1 MGLYYVNICSII
13 NVSMDIN
20 PKLSLLSEFS
30 DLEPAEEN
38 SGIYDD
44 DSGGGDSNRNLS
56 PAACSLQ
63 KEQAPLIYNAALPGG
78 KNIPLLK
85 TLLTSGCERDC
96 YYCPFRAGR
105 DFRREFFIPDEMSD
119 LFMRL
124 VEGGAA
130 RGLFLSS
137 GIAGGGI
144 RTQDRL
150 IDTAEILRHKHSFQ
164 GYLHLKIMPGAER
177 DQVIRAMQL
186 ANRVSINLEAPNNKH
201 LANLAPHKTFLEEL
215 LQPLKWAEE
224 IRLSL
229 PNNQGWNNRW
239 PSLATQFVV
248 GGSDEKDIELLST
261 TNYLYQSLHL
271 GRVYYSAFKPI
282 PDTPL
287 ENRPA
292 ENRLRQ
298 DRLYQA
304 SFLLRDYGFDL
315 EDMPFLQTGNLPL
328 DIDPKSAW
336 AQSNLID
343 QPVDLNLANRQ
354 QLLRIPGIGP
364 VNAAKIMRARM
375 QNKLKQI
382 NDLHILG
389 IQTNKM
395 IPYILLDGKKPIQQ
409 LSFFLG

>member
-1 MGLYYVNICSII
+1 MNICSII
-13 NVSMDIN
+13 SASMETN
-20 PKLSLLSEFS
+20 QKLSLLSEFS
-30 DLEPAEEN
+30 DLEPAEDNGGSYSYASDDQVSN
-38 SGIYDD
+38 S
-44 DSGGGDSNRNLS
+44 SLS
-56 PAACSLQ
+56 PAACFLQ
-63 KEQAPLIYNAALPGG
+63 KEQAPLIYNAVLPRG

-105 DFRREFFIPDEMSD
+105 DFRRESFQPDEMSD

-124 VEGGAA
+124 LDGGAVQ
-130 RGLFLSS
+130 GLFLSS
-137 GIAGGGI
+137 GVAGGGI

-150 IDTAEILRHKHSFQ
+150 IDTVDILRNKHSFG

-224 IRLSL
+224 IRRSL
-229 PNNQGWNNRW
+229 PNNQAWNGRW

-261 TNYLYQSLHL
+261 TNYLYQKLRL

-282 PDTPL
+282 AGTPL

-292 ENRLRQ
+292 ENRTRQ

-315 EDMPFLQTGNLPL
+315 EDMPFLSTGNLPL

-343 QPVDLNLANRQ
+343 QPVDLNLADRQ

-364 VNAAKIMRARM
+364 INAAKIMRARI

-382 NDLHILG
+382 NDLHSLG
-389 IQTNKM
+389 IQTKKM